1 MTNKEAKDFLTHYIC
16 CCEYGTSPTDCDNPE
31 CEFRMAIRT
40 LCGEEKPPITQGHW
54 RSVGFEK
61 GYAFCICPKCGKTI
75 RLVRDNKNE
84 FCCIADI
91 REKAIACLYC
101 GARMEADND
110 T

>member
-1 MTNKEAKDFLTHYIC
+1 MKLIIDVDEKLV
-16 CCEYGTSPTDCDNPE
+16 CEGFERHFTE
-31 CEFRMAIRT
+31 
-40 LCGEEKPPITQGHW
+40 EEKDTLIRSIGNGTPYKERPSITQGHW

-75 RLVRDNKNE
+75 KLVRDSRNE

-101 GARMEADND
+101 GARMEN
-110 T
+110 

>member
-1 MTNKEAKDFLTHYIC
+1 MKLMIDIPEDKYEWIKKNNPNADINSIVGAIAN
-16 CCEYGTSPTDCDNPE
+16 GTPY
-31 CEFRMAIRT
+31 
-40 LCGEEKPPITQGHW
+40 EEKPPITQGHW

-101 GARMEADND
+101 GARMES
-110 T
+110 